1 MAKVDKINGM
11 YKINAIITTEGDI
24 PTFGNIRGPLLI
36 PRLMD
41 EDIIKVLLFYGIEL
55 RAVERNVADYKM
67 EDTVV
72 LTPEKVDEL
81 INEFKN
87 GPVKKEEP
95 KQEVPK
101 KEEPK
106 VETPKQEVPKKEEP
120 KQEIPKKEEP
130 KVEAPK
136 KEEPKQEA
144 PKKEEPT
151 VEEKPNTK
159 EDSVVNN
166 KKKK

>member
-1 MAKVDKINGM
+1 MAKVDKINGV
-11 YKINAIITTEGDI
+11 YKINTIITTEGDI

-55 RAVERNVADYKM
+55 RAVERNVIDYKI

-95 KQEVPK
+95 KVEAPK

-106 VETPKQEVPKKEEP
+106 VEVPKQEAPKVEVPKQEVPKKEEP
-120 KQEIPKKEEP
+120 K
-130 KVEAPK
+130 VD
-136 KEEPKQEA
+136 
-144 PKKEEPT
+144 
-151 VEEKPNTK
+151 EKPPTK

>member
-55 RAVERNVADYKM
+55 RAVERNVIDYNI
-67 EDTVV
+67 EDTIL

-87 GPVKKEEP
+87 GLVKKEEP
-95 KQEVPK
+95 KVEAPKQEAPK

-106 VETPKQEVPKKEEP
+106 VEAPKVEIPKKEEPKVEAP

-136 KEEPKQEA
+136 
-144 PKKEEPT
+144 
-151 VEEKPNTK
+151 VDEKPPTK

>member
-1 MAKVDKINGM
+1 MAKVDKINGV
-11 YKINAIITTEGDI
+11 YKINTIITTEGDI
-24 PTFGNIRGPLLI
+24 PTFGNVRGPLLI

-55 RAVERNVADYKM
+55 RAVERNVIDYKI
-67 EDTVV
+67 EDTLV

-95 KQEVPK
+95 KVEVPKQEVPKKEVPKQEVPK

-106 VETPKQEVPKKEEP
+106 VEV
-120 KQEIPKKEEP
+120 
-130 KVEAPK
+130 
-136 KEEPKQEA
+136 PKQEA
-144 PKKEEPT
+144 PKKEEPK
-151 VEEKPNTK
+151 VEVPKQEAPKVDEKPPTK

>member
-11 YKINAIITTEGDI
+11 YKINTIITTEGDI

-55 RAVERNVADYKM
+55 RAVERNVVDYKM

-95 KQEVPK
+95 K
-101 KEEPK
+101 
-106 VETPKQEVPKKEEP
+106 VEAPKQ
-120 KQEIPKKEEP
+120 
-130 KVEAPK
+130 EAPK

-144 PKKEEPT
+144 PKKEEPKQEAPKKEEPKVEAPKQEVPKKEEPK

>member
-55 RAVERNVADYKM
+55 RAVERNVIDYNI
-67 EDTVV
+67 EDTIL

-87 GPVKKEEP
+87 GLVKKEEP
-95 KQEVPK
+95 KLEDPKVVIPK

-106 VETPKQEVPKKEEP
+106 VEAP

-136 KEEPKQEA
+136 
-144 PKKEEPT
+144 
-151 VEEKPNTK
+151 VDEKPPTK

>member
-55 RAVERNVADYKM
+55 RAVERNVIDYNI
-67 EDTVV
+67 EDTIV

-95 KQEVPK
+95 KVEAPEQEAPKKEEPKVEAPKQEAPKKEEPKVEAPKQEAPK

-106 VETPKQEVPKKEEP
+106 VETPKVD
-120 KQEIPKKEEP
+120 
-130 KVEAPK
+130 
-136 KEEPKQEA
+136 
-144 PKKEEPT
+144 
-151 VEEKPNTK
+151 EKPPTK

>member
-1 MAKVDKINGM
+1 MAKVDKINGV
-11 YKINAIITTEGDI
+11 YKINTIITTEGDI

-55 RAVERNVADYKM
+55 RAVERNVIDYKI

-95 KQEVPK
+95 KVEAPK

-106 VETPKQEVPKKEEP
+106 VEVPKQEAPKVEVPKQEAPKKEEPKVEVPKQEVPKKEEP
-120 KQEIPKKEEP
+120 K
-130 KVEAPK
+130 VD
-136 KEEPKQEA
+136 
-144 PKKEEPT
+144 
-151 VEEKPNTK
+151 EKPPTK

>member
-11 YKINAIITTEGDI
+11 YKINTIITTEGDI

-55 RAVERNVADYKM
+55 RAVERNVVDYKM

-95 KQEVPK
+95 KVEAPKKEEPKQEVPK

-120 KQEIPKKEEP
+120 KVEAPKQEVPKKEEP
-130 KVEAPK
+130 K
-136 KEEPKQEA
+136 
-144 PKKEEPT
+144 

>member
-11 YKINAIITTEGDI
+11 YKINTIITTEGDI

-55 RAVERNVADYKM
+55 RAVERNVVDYKM

-95 KQEVPK
+95 KVEAPK

-106 VETPKQEVPKKEEP
+106 VD
-120 KQEIPKKEEP
+120 
-130 KVEAPK
+130 A
-136 KEEPKQEA
+136 PKQEA
-144 PKKEEPT
+144 PKKEEPKVDAPKQEAPKKEEPK

>member
-1 MAKVDKINGM
+1 MAKVDKINGV
-11 YKINAIITTEGDI
+11 YKINTIITTEGDI
-24 PTFGNIRGPLLI
+24 PTFGNVRGPLLI

-55 RAVERNVADYKM
+55 RAVERNVIDYKI
-67 EDTVV
+67 EDTLV

-95 KQEVPK
+95 KVEV
-101 KEEPK
+101 
-106 VETPKQEVPKKEEP
+106 PKQEVPKKEEP
-120 KQEIPKKEEP
+120 KQEVPKKEEP
-130 KVEAPK
+130 KVEV
-136 KEEPKQEA
+136 PKQEA
-144 PKKEEPT
+144 PKKEEPK
-151 VEEKPNTK
+151 VEVPKQEAPKVDEKPPTK

>member
-55 RAVERNVADYKM
+55 RAVERNVIDYNI
-67 EDTVV
+67 EDTIV

-95 KQEVPK
+95 KVEVPKQEAPK

-106 VETPKQEVPKKEEP
+106 VETPKQEVPKQEAP
-120 KQEIPKKEEP
+120 KQEAPKKEEP

-136 KEEPKQEA
+136 
-144 PKKEEPT
+144 
-151 VEEKPNTK
+151 VDEKPPTK

>member
-55 RAVERNVADYKM
+55 RAVERNVIDYNI
-67 EDTVV
+67 EDTIV

-95 KQEVPK
+95 K
-101 KEEPK
+101 
-106 VETPKQEVPKKEEP
+106 VETPKQEVPKQEAPKKEEP
-120 KQEIPKKEEP
+120 KVEVPKQEAPKKEEP

-136 KEEPKQEA
+136 QEA
-144 PKKEEPT
+144 PK
-151 VEEKPNTK
+151 VDEKPPTK

>member
-11 YKINAIITTEGDI
+11 YKINTIITTEGDI

-55 RAVERNVADYKM
+55 RAVERNVIDYKI

-95 KQEVPK
+95 KVEIPKQEAPK

-106 VETPKQEVPKKEEP
+106 VEVPKQEAPKKEEPKVEVPKQEVPKKEEP
-120 KQEIPKKEEP
+120 K
-130 KVEAPK
+130 VD
-136 KEEPKQEA
+136 
-144 PKKEEPT
+144 
-151 VEEKPNTK
+151 EKPPTK